1 MSADLGAGGRQ
12 AVSQTETQAGNGLT
26 ETMLP
31 PTVSTCQS
39 PFPAEHTGLCV
50 KGRLPGHSG
59 ALEPA
64 P

>member
-12 AVSQTETQAGNGLT
+12 AASQTETQAGNGLS
-26 ETMLP
+26 ETLP
-31 PTVSTCQS
+31 PTASTCQS
-39 PFPAEHTGLCV
+39 PFPAEHTGLRV
-50 KGRLPGHSG
+50 KGRRPGHSG